1 MASPTESSRTV
12 SGVPEERAREP
23 VAPEPGTPE
32 PGTREQATQGTS
44 ATYVYGIVSTNHP
57 CVFEDLGGVGE
68 PASTLR
74 RLDAE
79 GVAAI
84 VSDAPPGLRAKRR
97 DVLAHQRVLEELG
110 RQGTVLPMRFGVVAR
125 DEDSLRQELV
135 EDNEAHLAVLA
146 ELAGRAE
153 FNVKVFCDEEM
164 LIREAALND
173 PNVQRLREHTDT
185 IDERIRLGEAVAAA
199 IEAHELAIEQG
210 VLETLGPRST
220 RHVRGPQVK
229 GAAAN
234 ASFLV
239 DTDDAEEFVA
249 AVEELGAALGDEIRI
264 QRTGPLPPYS
274 FVSVREEE

>member
-1 MASPTESSRTV
+1 MARPTESSRTRTD
-12 SGVPEERAREP
+12 VPTQRAQESS
-23 VAPEPGTPE
+23 APESGTEGQP
-32 PGTREQATQGTS
+32 AQGS
-44 ATYVYGIVSTNHP
+44 MATYVYGIVSANHP
-57 CVFEDLGGVGE
+57 CVVENLDGVGE
-68 PASTLR
+68 PASALR

-79 GVAAI
+79 GVTAV

-97 DVLAHQRVLEELG
+97 DVLAHQHVLEELG

-135 EDNEAHLAVLA
+135 EDNEAHLAILA
-146 ELAGRAE
+146 DLAGRAE

-173 PNVQRLREHTDT
+173 PSVQRLREHTDT
-185 IDERIRLGEAVAAA
+185 IDERIQLGEAVAAA
-199 IEAHELAIEQG
+199 IEARELAIEQG
-210 VLETLGPRST
+210 VLETLAPRST

-239 DTDDAEEFVA
+239 DSDDAEEFVA
-249 AVEELGAALGDEIRI
+249 AVEELGAALGEDIRI